1 MELKC
6 SFWTVDSPC
15 GAEGVGSRICPLLSC
30 TRDIES
36 HLVSLGL
43 GSKRGAAG
51 SKITEVELILNRAGR
66 FAVREDEKSGL
77 TVCPR
82 HRKGLTTD
90 WIGRKRTVC
99 CHPAHKGQRK
109 GNTQTRRAN
118 AEMSQAIFDQHNAVV
133 PIGSGLFYVN

>member
-1 MELKC
+1 MIPHFRYVCYITDIKTERTKQTNPFVVNALVSAMELKC
-6 SFWTVDSPC
+6 CFWTVDSPC

-66 FAVREDEKSGL
+66 FAVREDE
-77 TVCPR
+77 
-82 HRKGLTTD
+82 
-90 WIGRKRTVC
+90 
-99 CHPAHKGQRK
+99 
-109 GNTQTRRAN
+109 
-118 AEMSQAIFDQHNAVV
+118 
-133 PIGSGLFYVN
+133 